1 MEFVAFF
8 LMMQIVVKYIVIC
21 SALLLFFYMVLT
33 ICFLIG
39 FKSLKL
45 ILEIS
50 TTYKL
55 VSYLLADN

>member
-1 MEFVAFF
+1 
-8 LMMQIVVKYIVIC
+8 MMQIVVKYIVIC
-21 SALLLFFYMVLT
+21 STLLLFFYIVLT

-39 FKSLKL
+39 FKSLEL

>member
-21 SALLLFFYMVLT
+21 STLLLFFYIGLT

-55 VSYLLADN
+55 VGCTRNA

>member
-8 LMMQIVVKYIVIC
+8 LMMQIVVKYIV
-21 SALLLFFYMVLT
+21 STLLLFFYIVLT

-55 VSYLLADN
+55 VGCARNA

>member
-1 MEFVAFF
+1 MKFVAFF

-21 SALLLFFYMVLT
+21 STLLLFFYIVLT

-55 VSYLLADN
+55 VSYMLADN

>member
-8 LMMQIVVKYIVIC
+8 LMMQIVVKYIV
-21 SALLLFFYMVLT
+21 STLLLFFYIVLT

-55 VSYLLADN
+55 VGCARNV